1 MKSLRFADLSL
12 VVKMALA
19 PFFAVVML
27 ALVTGGA
34 FVSQQQQARALD
46 RIVEEDMQAG
56 LELAAV
62 SRRVAVAH
70 LTIYHLL
77 TRQAGAADP
86 FAAPDSTAELTAL
99 VGEVDAIK
107 AELEAL
113 KPRLPAQEQARFTE
127 LAQDLTD
134 YRGGVEVV
142 GSMMAV
148 DFGTAVA
155 FVQPF
160 EEHYARMTESLQQ
173 ATAAVQAGAEQRAA
187 RSAAQGRLAGNIFMI
202 GSLITLLAVA
212 GLSVVVILGVRRA
225 IDGIAGAAEALASGD
240 DAQNLDRLERS
251 DELGAIVRGLRVF
264 QENQRRLATL
274 NEAQQASSQ
283 REAAM
288 RDQVEQDRAQAQA
301 AQAAVVAALA
311 MGLSRLSDGDLSQ
324 QLNDPFTSEY
334 EQLRADFN
342 AAVTKLQDAMRVIA
356 ANVTQISSGAEEI
369 AGASDDL
376 ARRTEQQAASLEE
389 TAAALDEITATVRKS
404 AEGASHARSAV
415 LTARAGAGEG
425 GQVVEQ
431 AIAAMGGIEKS
442 SAEITQIIGVIDEIA
457 FQTNLLA
464 LNAGV
469 EAARAGDAGRGFA
482 VVASEVRALAQRSAS
497 AAKEIKGLISAST
510 QQVGAG
516 VDLVGRTGAALR
528 QIVVQ
533 VEQIDALVADIAASA
548 QEQAVGLNE
557 VNDAVNR
564 MDQVTQQNAAMVE
577 EATAAS
583 HALRSEA
590 TELSRLVGEF
600 RIEAGAPGR
609 QAAQG
614 GASSPRQMVDR
625 LHRAYG

>member
-19 PFFAVVML
+19 PAFAVVML

-34 FVSQQQQARALD
+34 FYSQQQQASALD
-46 RIVEEDMQAG
+46 RIVEEDLQAG
-56 LELAAV
+56 LDLAAV

-70 LTIYHLL
+70 LNIYQLL

-86 FAAPDSTAELTAL
+86 FAAPDSSAELTAL
-99 VGEVDAIK
+99 LTEVDAIK
-107 AELEAL
+107 ADLEAL
-113 KPRLPAQEQARFTE
+113 KPRLPANEQARFTE
-127 LAQDLTD
+127 LTQDLTD
-134 YRGGVEVV
+134 YRDGVEVV

-160 EEHYARMTESLQQ
+160 EEHYARMTKTLEQ
-173 ATAAVQAGAEQRAA
+173 ATAAIQAGAEQRASQ
-187 RSAAQGRLAGNIFMI
+187 SAARGQLAGQIFMI

-212 GLSVVVILGVRRA
+212 SLSVVVILGVRRG
-225 IDGIAGAAEALASGD
+225 IDGIAGAAEALASGNA
-240 DAQNLDRLERS
+240 AQDLNRLERS
-251 DELGAIVRGLRVF
+251 DELGAIVRGLKVF
-264 QENQRRLATL
+264 QDNQRSLATL

-288 RDQVEQDRAQAQA
+288 RDQVEQERAAAQA
-301 AQAAVVAALA
+301 AQAAVVEALA
-311 MGLSRLSDGDLSQ
+311 RGLSGLSDGDLT
-324 QLNDPFTSEY
+324 LRLTDPFTSEY

-342 AAVTKLQDAMRVIA
+342 GAVAKLQDAMRVIS
-356 ANVTQISSGAEEI
+356 ANVTQISSGADEI

-404 AEGASHARSAV
+404 AEGAGHARTAV
-415 LTARAGAGEG
+415 ATARSGAGEG
-425 GQVVEQ
+425 GKVVDQ
-431 AIAAMGGIEKS
+431 AIVAMGGIEKS

-469 EAARAGDAGRGFA
+469 EAARAGEAGRGFA
-482 VVASEVRALAQRSAS
+482 VVASEVRALAQRSAE
-497 AAKEIKGLISAST
+497 AAKEIKTLISTST
-510 QQVGAG
+510 EQVGAG

-533 VEQIDALVADIAASA
+533 VEQIDALVGEIAASA

-590 TELSRLVGEF
+590 SELSRLVGEF
-600 RIEAGAPGR
+600 RIAGGAGGRPGQGAPS
-609 QAAQG
+609 A
-614 GASSPRQMVDR
+614 PRQMVDQLR
-625 LHRAYG
+625 KAYG

>member
-19 PFFAVVML
+19 PLFAVVML
-27 ALVTGGA
+27 AVITGGA
-34 FVSQQQQARALD
+34 FISQQQQAQALD
-46 RIVEEDMQAG
+46 RIVNEDMQAG

-70 LTIYHLL
+70 LNIYQLL

-86 FAAPDSTAELTAL
+86 FAAPDSSAELVEL

-107 AELEAL
+107 ADLEAL
-113 KPRLPAQEQARFTE
+113 KPRLPADEQARFTE

-134 YRGGVEVV
+134 YRDGVEVV

-160 EEHYARMTESLQQ
+160 EEHYARMTKTLEQ
-173 ATAAVQAGAEQRAA
+173 ATAAIQSGAEQRAA
-187 RSAAQGRLAGNIFMI
+187 QSAAQGQLAGRIFMI

-212 GLSVVVILGVRRA
+212 GLSVVVVLGIRRA
-225 IDGIAGAAEALASGD
+225 IDSIAGAAEALASGD
-240 DAQNLDRLERS
+240 DAQDLDGLERS

-264 QENQRRLATL
+264 QDNQRSLAAL
-274 NEAQQASSQ
+274 NQAQQASSQ

-288 RDQVEQDRAQAQA
+288 RDQVEQERAATQA
-301 AQAAVVAALA
+301 AQAAVVQALA
-311 MGLSRLSDGDLSQ
+311 TGLSRLSDGDLTSR
-324 QLNDPFTSEY
+324 LTDPFTSEY

-342 AAVTKLQDAMRVIA
+342 GAVAKLRDAMGVIS
-356 ANVTQISSGAEEI
+356 ANVTQISSGADEI

-404 AEGASHARSAV
+404 AEGAGHARTAV
-415 LTARAGAGEG
+415 LTARSGAGEG
-425 GQVVEQ
+425 GKVVEQ

-482 VVASEVRALAQRSAS
+482 VVASEVRALAQRSAD
-497 AAKEIKGLISAST
+497 AAKEIKTLISTST

-533 VEQIDALVADIAASA
+533 VEQIDALVGEIAASA

-577 EATAAS
+577 QATAAS
-583 HALRSEA
+583 HALRGEA
-590 TELSRLVGEF
+590 AELSRLVGEF
-600 RIEAGAPGR
+600 RISEGSGT
-609 QAAQG
+609 QG
-614 GASSPRQMVDR
+614 SQGPSTPRQMTER
-625 LHRAYG
+625 LRQAYG

>member
-1 MKSLRFADLSL
+1 MRSLRFADLSL

-19 PFFAVVML
+19 PLFAVLML

-34 FVSQQQQARALD
+34 FFSQQQQSQALD
-46 RIVEEDMQAG
+46 RIVEEDMQTG

-70 LTIYHLL
+70 LTIYQLL

-99 VGEVDAIK
+99 MGEVDAIK
-107 AELEAL
+107 SDLEAL
-113 KPRLPAQEQARFTE
+113 KPRLPAAEQARVTD

-142 GSMMAV
+142 VSMMAV

-160 EEHYARMTESLQQ
+160 EEHYARMTETLQK
-173 ATAAVQAGAEQRAA
+173 ATGAVQADAERRAA
-187 RSAAQGRLAGNIFMI
+187 DSAAQGQLAGRVFMI
-202 GSLITLLAVA
+202 GSLLTLLAVA
-212 GLSVVVILGVRRA
+212 GLSVVVVLGVRRA
-225 IDGIAGAAEALASGD
+225 IDSIAGATEALAAGEAGQD
-240 DAQNLDRLERS
+240 LDRLERN
-251 DELGAIVRGLRVF
+251 DELGAILRGLKVF
-264 QENQRRLATL
+264 QDNQRRLANL
-274 NEAQQASSQ
+274 HEAQQASDA
-283 REAAM
+283 REASM
-288 RDQVEQDRAQAQA
+288 RDQVELERAESQA
-301 AQAAVVAALA
+301 AQAAVVHALA
-311 MGLSRLSDGDLSQ
+311 TGLSRLSDGDLTHR
-324 QLNDPFTSEY
+324 LNDPFTSEY

-342 AAVTKLQDAMRVIA
+342 AAVAKLQDAMRVIS
-356 ANVTQISSGAEEI
+356 ANVGQISSGADEI
-369 AGASDDL
+369 SGASDDL
-376 ARRTEQQAASLEE
+376 SRRTEQQAASLEE

-404 AEGASHARSAV
+404 AEGANDARAAV
-415 LTARAGAGEG
+415 LTARTGAGEG
-425 GQVVEQ
+425 GKVVEQ

-482 VVASEVRALAQRSAS
+482 VVASEVRALAQRSAD
-497 AAKEIKGLISAST
+497 AAKEIKALISTST

-533 VEQIDALVADIAASA
+533 VEQIDTLVSEIAASA
-548 QEQAVGLNE
+548 QEQAIGLNE

-583 HALRSEA
+583 HALRAEA
-590 TELSRLVGEF
+590 TELSRLVGGF
-600 RIEAGAPGR
+600 KIGAAALNSQPRRAGERLQGR
-609 QAAQG
+609 HAA
-614 GASSPRQMVDR
+614 
-625 LHRAYG
+625 

>member
-12 VVKMALA
+12 VVKMAMA
-19 PFFAVVML
+19 PAFAVVML

-34 FVSQQQQARALD
+34 FYSQQQQASALD

-56 LELAAV
+56 LDLAAV

-70 LTIYHLL
+70 LNIYQLL

-86 FAAPDSTAELTAL
+86 FAAPDSSAELTAL
-99 VGEVDAIK
+99 LTEVDAIK
-107 AELEAL
+107 ADLEAL
-113 KPRLPAQEQARFTE
+113 KPRLPANEQARFTE
-127 LAQDLTD
+127 LTQDLTD
-134 YRGGVEVV
+134 YRDGVEVV

-160 EEHYARMTESLQQ
+160 EEHYARMTKTLEQ
-173 ATAAVQAGAEQRAA
+173 ATAAIQAGAEQRAA
-187 RSAAQGRLAGNIFMI
+187 QSAARGQLAGQIFMI

-212 GLSVVVILGVRRA
+212 GLSVVVILGVRRG
-225 IDGIAGAAEALASGD
+225 IDGIAGAAEALASGNA
-240 DAQNLDRLERS
+240 AQDLNRLERS
-251 DELGAIVRGLRVF
+251 DELGAIVRGLKVF
-264 QENQRRLATL
+264 QDNQRSLANL

-288 RDQVEQDRAQAQA
+288 RDQVEQERAAAQA
-301 AQAAVVAALA
+301 AQAAVVEALA
-311 MGLSRLSDGDLSQ
+311 RGLSGLSDGDLT
-324 QLNDPFTSEY
+324 LRLTDPFTSEY

-342 AAVTKLQDAMRVIA
+342 GAVAKLQDAMRVIS
-356 ANVTQISSGAEEI
+356 ANVTQISSGADEI

-404 AEGASHARSAV
+404 AEGAGHARTAV
-415 LTARAGAGEG
+415 ATARSGAGEG
-425 GQVVEQ
+425 GKVVDQ
-431 AIAAMGGIEKS
+431 AIVAMGGIEKS

-469 EAARAGDAGRGFA
+469 EAARAGEAGRGFA
-482 VVASEVRALAQRSAS
+482 VVASEVRALAQRSAE
-497 AAKEIKGLISAST
+497 AAKEIKTLISTST
-510 QQVGAG
+510 EQVGAG

-533 VEQIDALVADIAASA
+533 VEQIDALVGEIAASA

-590 TELSRLVGEF
+590 SELSRLVGEF
-600 RIEAGAPGR
+600 RIEGGAGGR
-609 QAAQG
+609 QGQGAAS
-614 GASSPRQMVDR
+614 APRQMVDQLR
-625 LHRAYG
+625 KAYG